1 MSLVTIAVVESAEKV
16 PDKNLEILKLSSGDT
31 TVNDAGEFTEGSIV
45 VVVRAGAWLPYDW
58 APWAIKKPRVS
69 NCGIIGGQIR
79 ERVFNIPDSID
90 KNWVFRVGRFV
101 HSNCIVLPINRF
113 PVWKE
118 DVEQL
123 FQRHSAVVTV
133 GHRLTKKGTVASQ
146 GYVNPGAITPVAHL
160 LKSFYYDMTGQHN
173 VYPYTSGTTRSLYEF
188 LYGQQ
193 PKVIL

>member
-1 MSLVTIAVVESAEKV
+1 MSLVTIAVVESVCTIQGKS
-16 PDKNLEILKLSSGDT
+16 LEVLKLSSGDT

-45 VVVRAGAWLPYDW
+45 VVVRAGAWLPYNW

-69 NCGIIGGQIR
+69 NRGIIGGQIR

-90 KNWVFRVGRFV
+90 KNRELRIGRFV
-101 HSNCIVLPINRF
+101 HSNCIVLPIHRF
-113 PVWKE
+113 PIWQE

-123 FQRHSAVVTV
+123 FKRHSAVVTV

-146 GYVNPGAITPVAHL
+146 GYLNPGAITPVAHL
-160 LKSFYYDMTGQHN
+160 LKSFYYDMTGQHS